1 MEEIAPSKDATSAA
15 KVLHAWRDLL
25 EANDPKMLR
34 ASDEDQT
41 KDSNADDSEDVYVA
55 DICWSL
61 PKHFFLLAACTI
73 LARSIFLKVVYPSW
87 N

>member
-61 PKHFFLLAACTI
+61 PKHFFFVSSLYHF
-73 LARSIFLKVVYPSW
+73 SEKYFLKVVYPSW

>member
-1 MEEIAPSKDATSAA
+1 MFGFMEEIAPSKDATSAA

-41 KDSNADDSEDVYVA
+41 TDRVRRTKDSNTDDSEDVYVA
-55 DICWSL
+55 DMIYICI
-61 PKHFFLLAACTI
+61 TMYY
-73 LARSIFLKVVYPSW
+73 VYIYI
-87 N
+87 

>member
-1 MEEIAPSKDATSAA
+1 MSSYSFRPLLTLFGFMEEIAPSKDATSAA

-55 DICWSL
+55 DIC
-61 PKHFFLLAACTI
+61 
-73 LARSIFLKVVYPSW
+73 
-87 N
+87 